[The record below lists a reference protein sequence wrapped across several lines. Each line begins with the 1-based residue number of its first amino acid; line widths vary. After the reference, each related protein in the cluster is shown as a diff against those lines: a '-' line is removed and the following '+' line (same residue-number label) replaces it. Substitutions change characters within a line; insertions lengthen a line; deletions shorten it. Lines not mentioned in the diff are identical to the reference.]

1 MERQQP
7 LDLDRTWT
15 NKVPNH
21 PGIRVHLKMHTSLMS
36 KFESQKAKFQICPD
50 LPTFLIF
57 FAEKAWRMALAPAPD
72 QAVCEIYKVCM
83 LCLETGSRTVA
94 LGIHGSSWIISI
106 FLAHVAHQQ
115 SHHQLLGI
123 LLTSVVSGT
132 IAGEA
137 LKILIDLCFL
147 LGSKTLNHLRFCFIK
162 GICHAVPPQ
171 DHIILSDL
179 KLGHGQGTHQL
190 SRFFTT
196 SNVRFR
202 LPLVY
207 RQGKG
212 GDSLCHPESL
222 ELPSRSHA
230 AG

>member
-1 MERQQP
+1 
-7 LDLDRTWT
+7 
-15 NKVPNH
+15 
-21 PGIRVHLKMHTSLMS
+21 
-36 KFESQKAKFQICPD
+36 
-50 LPTFLIF
+50 
-57 FAEKAWRMALAPAPD
+57 MALAPAPD

-106 FLAHVAHQQ
+106 FFVAHQQ
-115 SHHQLLGI
+115 SHHRLLGI

-137 LKILIDLCFL
+137 LGILIDLYFL

-171 DHIILSDL
+171 DHILLSDL

-207 RQGKG
+207 GQGKG
-212 GDSLCHPESL
+212 ETRFVIQKALNCPAEATLLVD
-222 ELPSRSHA
+222 
-230 AG
+230 AGIA

>member
-1 MERQQP
+1 
-7 LDLDRTWT
+7 
-15 NKVPNH
+15 
-21 PGIRVHLKMHTSLMS
+21 
-36 KFESQKAKFQICPD
+36 
-50 LPTFLIF
+50 
-57 FAEKAWRMALAPAPD
+57 MALHRSYP
-72 QAVCEIYKVCM
+72 Y
-83 LCLETGSRTVA
+83 
-94 LGIHGSSWIISI
+94 
-106 FLAHVAHQQ
+106 FLSHVAHQQ

-137 LKILIDLCFL
+137 LGILIDLCFL
-147 LGSKTLNHLRFCFIK
+147 LGSKNLNHLRFCFIK

-171 DHIILSDL
+171 DHILLSDL

-212 GDSLCHPESL
+212 ETRFVIQKALNCPAEATLLIDAGIAWKPTKRQLKSCRSKIQISAALRSNGWQYTSSL
-222 ELPSRSHA
+222 ENRRINISVYALYTNVLSSLWSALPPNGSHPIKLWLSW
-230 AG
+230 GFKVTHVQ